1 MFWLKYF
8 KYFLGFR
15 TQSELSSMSEV
26 LSKSFINQ
34 DISNHLSSLYNNYSF
49 RIEVKKI
56 NKVSMVCARVRNE
69 NQANEKSIKHWYAY
83 KELSGSIDSWR
94 IG

>member
-8 KYFLGFR
+8 KYFFGFR

-26 LSKSFINQ
+26 LSKSFIKQ
-34 DISNHLSSLYNNYSF
+34 DISNHLSSLYKNYSY
-49 RIEVKKI
+49 RMEVKKI
-56 NKVSMVCARVRNE
+56 NKISMVCARVRNDD
-69 NQANEKSIKHWYAY
+69 QGNERSIKHWYAY
-83 KELSGSIDSWR
+83 KELSGSIGSWR